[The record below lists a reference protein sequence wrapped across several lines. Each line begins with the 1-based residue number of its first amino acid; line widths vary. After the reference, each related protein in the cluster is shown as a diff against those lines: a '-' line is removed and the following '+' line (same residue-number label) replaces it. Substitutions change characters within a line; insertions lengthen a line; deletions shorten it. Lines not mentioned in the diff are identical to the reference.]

1 VFRSVVTAGA
11 SALALWLAGCSNL
24 PLREDVVAQANQHGE
39 IAFNVVKIDEAV
51 LDVLAARP
59 RPAFRE
65 RFKEH
70 LPAPEL
76 TIATGDT
83 VSVVIWEAAANG
95 LFGNSL
101 ADFSLRR
108 GRASG
113 VETTRSPVQGEAP
126 RANLIAPLGTN
137 IAPLPGSGQ
146 IDQRPALA
154 APTGA
159 EAALA
164 SRDRGASASG
174 SRAVE
179 LARYAGQTGRPG
191 TLIPDQPVGP
201 DGIITIP
208 YAGRIVAAGRTASEL
223 ERRIEALLG
232 PIAIDPQALV
242 IVQRGAGSTVTVAG
256 DAIKGARVPLSPGGT
271 RLLDVIAA
279 AGGATAPV
287 HETFVRLSRDGVTAT
302 VPLAVLVAAPD
313 QNIFARPDDVLVL
326 SRVPQTLTVFGAA
339 GKNALVT
346 FETERLS
353 VAEALAKAGGLLD
366 QRADPSAI
374 FIMRYEPT
382 ELTQA
387 LGQPAAARTPA
398 GLSPIVYRLDLADA
412 KSYLR
417 AKQFPVRDRD
427 IIFVA
432 EAKTVPITR
441 ALQALSG
448 LAGPVT
454 TAVLVCQVAN
464 KC

>member
-1 VFRSVVTAGA
+1 MRSAILAGA
-11 SALALWLAGCSNL
+11 SALTLWLAGCSNL
-24 PLREDVVAQANQHGE
+24 PLRDDVVAQANQQGE
-39 IAFNVVKIDEAV
+39 IAFNVVKIDEVV

-59 RPAFRE
+59 RPVFRE

-70 LPAPEL
+70 LPAPEV

-101 ADFSLRR
+101 TDVSPQR
-108 GRASG
+108 GRGSG
-113 VETTRSPVQGEAP
+113 FETSRTPAQGETP
-126 RANLIAPLGTN
+126 RANLIAPLGPN
-137 IAPLPGSGQ
+137 VAPAPRS
-146 IDQRPALA
+146 DQNKSRSALA
-154 APTGA
+154 ASPGA
-159 EAALA
+159 DTALA
-164 SRDRGASASG
+164 SRERGAPASG
-174 SRAVE
+174 SRIAE
-179 LARYAGQTGRPG
+179 LARNAGQTGRPG
-191 TLIPDQPVGP
+191 TLIPDQPVGS
-201 DGIITIP
+201 DGTITIP
-208 YAGRIVAAGRTASEL
+208 YAGRIVATGRTAGEL

-232 PIAIDPQALV
+232 PIAIEPQALV
-242 IVQRGAGSTVTVAG
+242 IVQRGAGSAVTVAG
-256 DAIKGARVPLSPGGT
+256 EAIQGARVPLSPGGM
-271 RLLDVIAA
+271 RLLDVIAT
-279 AGGATAPV
+279 AGGATTPV

-302 VPLAVLVAAPD
+302 VPLAALVADPD
-313 QNIFARPDDVLVL
+313 QNIFARPDDVLIL

-374 FIMRYEPT
+374 FVMRYEPA

-387 LGQPAAARTPA
+387 LGQPVAAHAPA

-412 KSYLR
+412 KSYLL

-432 EAKTVPITR
+432 EAKTVPVTR
-441 ALQALSG
+441 ALQALS
-448 LAGPVT
+448 LLTGPVT
-454 TAVLVCQVAN
+454 SAVLICQVAN

>member
-1 VFRSVVTAGA
+1 V
-11 SALALWLAGCSNL
+11 LWLAGCSNL
-24 PLREDVVAQANQHGE
+24 PLREDVVAQANRQGE
-39 IAFNVVKIDEAV
+39 VAFNVVKIDEAV

-65 RFKEH
+65 RFKGH

-76 TIATGDT
+76 PIATGDT

-101 ADFSLRR
+101 ADFSPRR

-113 VETTRSPVQGEAP
+113 FETSPPPAQGEAS

-137 IAPLPGSGQ
+137 ITPPPRSGQ

-159 EAALA
+159 DAALA
-164 SRDRGASASG
+164 SRDRAATSN
-174 SRAVE
+174 SRITE

-201 DGIITIP
+201 DGTITIP

-223 ERRIEALLG
+223 GQRVETLLG

-242 IVQRGAGSTVTVAG
+242 IVQRGAGSAVTVAG

-287 HETFVRLSRDGVTAT
+287 HETFVRLSRDGVTAS
-302 VPLAVLVAAPD
+302 VPLAVLVADPA

-374 FIMRYEPT
+374 FIMRYEPA

-387 LGQPAAARTPA
+387 LGQPAAANAPA

-412 KSYLR
+412 KSYLL

-432 EAKTVPITR
+432 EAKTVPVTR
-441 ALQALSG
+441 ALQALSL

-454 TAVLVCQVAN
+454 SGLLVCQVVN